1 MRSDIST
8 KVSLTVVA
16 AFMTL
21 LLALLAIVGKNSL
34 DFAKSQAVS
43 QQEAS
48 MRVAWDAV
56 GGQDAVFAR
65 EGDKLTV
72 GGKALNGDIATVDH
86 VKDLVGG
93 TMTIFMGDTR
103 IATNVQKP
111 DGSRGVGTPLAKGP
125 VYDAVLGR
133 GESYRGEA
141 KVLGKPYFAAYDP
154 IKNASG
160 EVIGIL
166 YVGVAKADYFQPVYR
181 QLIWLAVAGVVL
193 AGLGVA
199 ASVTVVRK
207 QLSPLRDL
215 RDAMKRVMGG
225 DLTVALPFAGRR
237 DDIGLMAD
245 AVHAFRDEAREKG
258 RIEARPKPIAR
269 PPRPSAA
276 CRPIATASRPS
287 SRPWSCRVWP
297 MAWTACR
304 PAT

>member
-34 DFAKSQAVS
+34 DFAKSQAVA

-56 GGQDAVFAR
+56 GGPSAAFAR
-65 EGDKLTV
+65 DGDKLTV
-72 GGKALNGDIATVDH
+72 GGKTLNGDIATVDH

-125 VYDAVLGR
+125 VYDAVLGK
-133 GESYRGEA
+133 GESYRGET

-193 AGLGVA
+193 AGLGVV
-199 ASVTVVRK
+199 ASVTMVRR

-258 RIEARPKPIAR
+258 RICLLYTSPS
-269 PPRPSAA
+269 PRD
-276 CRPIATASRPS
+276 RTRSRMPS
-287 SRPWSCRVWP
+287 S
-297 MAWTACR
+297 A
-304 PAT
+304 

>member
-8 KVSLTVVA
+8 KVSLSVVA

-34 DFAKSQAVS
+34 DFAKAQAVS

-48 MRVAWDAV
+48 LRVAWDAV
-56 GGQDAVFAR
+56 GGPDAVFACD
-65 EGDKLTV
+65 GDKLTA
-72 GGKALNGDIATVDH
+72 GGKVLNGDIATVDH

-93 TMTIFMGDTR
+93 TMTIFLGDTR

-181 QLIWLAVAGVVL
+181 QLIWLAVAGAVL
-193 AGLGVA
+193 AALGVA
-199 ASVTVVRK
+199 ASVTVVRR

-215 RDAMKRVMGG
+215 
-225 DLTVALPFAGRR
+225 
-237 DDIGLMAD
+237 
-245 AVHAFRDEAREKG
+245 
-258 RIEARPKPIAR
+258 
-269 PPRPSAA
+269 
-276 CRPIATASRPS
+276 
-287 SRPWSCRVWP
+287 
-297 MAWTACR
+297 
-304 PAT
+304 